1 MADRRLLLMTP
12 ATGYGGAEK
21 YMEWIAAAARERHWQ
36 VTLACEDAAPL
47 RPLVRA
53 CEEVGCEVV
62 HAALAEPVPL
72 IYAPRMA
79 VARAVLR
86 CLWLYRKVRPDVIH
100 LTLPYNT
107 LGFASVLAAALAGIP
122 AVVVFQLIW
131 ESAVLGPRTLR
142 AYRWARRRRQTWVG
156 VSESYRPLLC
166 QQFQC
171 APTEIQVIYNGSDT
185 ARLPDPAT
193 KQRLRSEVRA
203 AHGIDDATC
212 VLLAVGR
219 ACPQKGFDCLIR
231 ALAELKRRD
240 GGLRRW
246 VCAIAGDGPQRDEL
260 IELARQSGVAESLR
274 FLGFVENVGA
284 WHAAADLFVIPSRY
298 DAVSFA
304 LSEAMVSGLP
314 VIATQFASAQEAIEP
329 GVSGLVVP
337 VDDSRALAE
346 AIAWAWSHPERMHAI
361 AEEGRRT
368 AWERFSRDK
377 MCTDTFAALEAV
389 MHSGARRPKR
399 EKAVR

>member
-1 MADRRLLLMTP
+1 MF
-12 ATGYGGAEK
+12 
-21 YMEWIAAAARERHWQ
+21 
-36 VTLACEDAAPL
+36 
-47 RPLVRA
+47 
-53 CEEVGCEVV
+53 
-62 HAALAEPVPL
+62 
-72 IYAPRMA
+72 APRLA

-86 CLWLYRKVRPDVIH
+86 CLWLYRQLRPDVIQ
-100 LTLPYNT
+100 LSLPIEAM
-107 LGFASVLAAALAGIP
+107 GFASVLAAALANIP
-122 AVVVFQLIW
+122 TMVVFHCACAIK
-131 ESAVLGPRTLR
+131 LGPRTVR
-142 AYRWARRRRQTWVG
+142 ACRWARRRRQVWVA
-156 VSESYRPLLC
+156 VSQAYRRLLC
-166 QQFQC
+166 ETFQC
-171 APTEIQVIYNGSDT
+171 PETDFQLIYNGTDPIVPVDPR
-185 ARLPDPAT
+185 ARE
-193 KQRLRSEVRA
+193 RLRSEVRA

-212 VLLAVGR
+212 LLLAVGR
-219 ACPQKGFDCLIR
+219 LSGEKGFDCLIR

-260 IELARQSGVAESLR
+260 IELARQTGVAESLR
-274 FLGFVENVGA
+274 FLGFVENIGA

-298 DAVSFA
+298 EGMPFA
-304 LSEAMVSGLP
+304 LLEAMASGLP

-389 MHSGARRPKR
+389 MHSRARRPKR